1 MTGGGRPGADGRR
14 SGAPLVTLGGRVVVV
29 TGAGQGLGESTAHV
43 LAGLG
48 AAVAVLDVDGAA
60 AARVAEAV
68 AEAGGSSLAVE
79 ADVAD
84 EAAVAVA
91 AGRVV
96 DRFGTVDGLVNNA
109 GVISWARLED
119 LEVAEWDRVMAVN
132 ARGLFLCTKHFG
144 PPMLAQ
150 RSGSIVTISSVAGT
164 VPEARAGAYAPSKA
178 AAIMFA
184 RQMAVEWG
192 PRGVRSNAVSP
203 GIMRTPMAERFNS
216 DPDALRRR
224 LEMVASRRIGDPDEV
239 SAVVAFLLSD
249 AASFVNGQNIEAD
262 GGMMQMMIDILPR
275 PGVPRVAE

>member
-1 MTGGGRPGADGRR
+1 GA
-14 SGAPLVTLGGRVVVV
+14 SVV
-29 TGAGQGLGESTAHV
+29 
-43 LAGLG
+43 
-48 AAVAVLDVDGAA
+48 VLDVDAA
-60 AARVAEAV
+60 AAKRVATEV
-68 AEAGGSSLAVE
+68 ADAGGRALAVE
-79 ADVAD
+79 ADVA
-84 EAAVAVA
+84 EEGSVA
-91 AGRVV
+91 AAAAQTVEH
-96 DRFGTVDGLVNNA
+96 FGTVDGLVNNA

-119 LEVAEWDRVMAVN
+119 LDVAEWDRVMAVN

-144 PPMLAQ
+144 APMLAQ

-164 VPEARAGAYAPSKA
+164 VPEARAGSYSPSKA

-192 PRGVRSNAVSP
+192 PRGIRSNAVSP

-224 LEMVASRRIGDPDEV
+224 LEMVASRRIGDPAEV
-239 SAVVAFLLSD
+239 AGVIAFLLSD
-249 AASFVNGQNIEAD
+249 AAGFVNGQNLEAD

>member
-1 MTGGGRPGADGRR
+1 MAQQHA
-14 SGAPLVTLGGRVVVV
+14 SGTPLVTLEGRVVVV

-43 LAGLG
+43 LSGLG
-48 AAVAVLDVDGAA
+48 ASVVVLDVDAGAA
-60 AARVAEAV
+60 KRVATEV
-68 AEAGGSSLAVE
+68 ADAGGRALAVE
-79 ADVAD
+79 ADVA
-84 EAAVAVA
+84 EEGSVA
-91 AGRVV
+91 AAAAQTVEH
-96 DRFGTVDGLVNNA
+96 FGTVDGLVNNA

-119 LEVAEWDRVMAVN
+119 LDVAEWDRVMAVN

-144 PPMLAQ
+144 APMLAQ

-164 VPEARAGAYAPSKA
+164 VPEARAGSYSPSKA

-192 PRGVRSNAVSP
+192 PRGIRSNAVSP

-224 LEMVASRRIGDPDEV
+224 LEMVASRRIGDPAEV
-239 SAVVAFLLSD
+239 AGVIAFLLSD
-249 AASFVNGQNIEAD
+249 AAGFVNGQNLEAD